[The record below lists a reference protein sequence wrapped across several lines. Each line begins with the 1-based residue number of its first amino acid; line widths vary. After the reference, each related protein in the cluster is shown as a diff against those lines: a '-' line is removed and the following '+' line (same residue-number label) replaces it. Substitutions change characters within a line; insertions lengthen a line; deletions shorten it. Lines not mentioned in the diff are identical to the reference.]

1 MHSADAGLENE
12 TEENMSFDL
21 DNLSYQA
28 GRGHAV
34 AFRGVSLIDHYL
46 VVSENGVYPANSHY
60 IAIFMGNMM
69 ENRWIFGCTPFS
81 DKPIYLILSYF
92 K

>member
-1 MHSADAGLENE
+1 LACFADGFGFVHSADAGMENE

-34 AFRGVSLIDHYL
+34 AFHGVPLIDHYL
-46 VVSENGVYPANSHY
+46 VVSENGVY
-60 IAIFMGNMM
+60 
-69 ENRWIFGCTPFS
+69 
-81 DKPIYLILSYF
+81 
-92 K
+92 

>member
-1 MHSADAGLENE
+1 MHSADAGMENE

-34 AFRGVSLIDHYL
+34 AFHGVPLIDHYL
-46 VVSENGVYPANSHY
+46 VVSENGVYILVYPANACDCS
-60 IAIFMGNMM
+60 
-69 ENRWIFGCTPFS
+69 C
-81 DKPIYLILSYF
+81 
-92 K
+92 